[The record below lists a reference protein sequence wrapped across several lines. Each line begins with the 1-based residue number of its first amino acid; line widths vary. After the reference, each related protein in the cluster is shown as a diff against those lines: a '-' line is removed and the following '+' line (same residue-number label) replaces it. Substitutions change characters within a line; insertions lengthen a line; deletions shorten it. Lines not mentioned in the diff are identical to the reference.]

1 MKNHVNYILVLFFLF
16 SGLIAHGQQQ
26 NNYTFY
32 RQNMNIVNAAYAGAD
47 GKTTFTG
54 IFRSQWQGVEHAP
67 ESQAF
72 SFGTHAGKR
81 VGLGLSV
88 ENDKTFIEKQI
99 AVNVD
104 FSYMLPMNEEL
115 TLYLGLKAGG
125 NFYDINTSGIKTW
138 NYDLDPS
145 LVNLS
150 RFNPNVGV
158 GAYLK
163 HEKYYL
169 SLSAPRILETTRAR
183 EDEGIVT
190 TAADRVHIYLSGGYD
205 FLLSED
211 LILKPSFMMRYVNGA
226 PLSVDFTALLNIHD
240 RFDIGAA
247 YRTDKAL
254 SGLAIINVF
263 DWLDFGYAY
272 ESSIRSE
279 IQNISNGTHELL
291 LKFKL

>member
-1 MKNHVNYILVLFFLF
+1 MKNSINKILVLFFLF
-16 SGLIAHGQQQ
+16 SGILTYGQQQ
-26 NNYTFY
+26 NNYNFY
-32 RQNMNIVNAAYAGAD
+32 RQNMNMVNAAYAGAD

-54 IFRSQWQGVEHAP
+54 IFRSQWQGVDHAP

-88 ENDKTFIEKQI
+88 ENEKTFVEKQI

-104 FSYMLPMNEEL
+104 FSYMLPMNEDL
-115 TLYLGLKAGG
+115 ALYLGLKAGG
-125 NFYDINTSGIKTW
+125 NFYDVNTSGLETW
-138 NYDLDPS
+138 NIEVDPS

-163 HEKYYL
+163 HDKYYL

-183 EDEGIVT
+183 EEEGIVT
-190 TAADRVHIYLSGGYD
+190 TAADRVHIYFSGGYD
-205 FLLSED
+205 FRLNQD

-226 PLSVDFTALLNIHD
+226 PLSTDFTALLNIHQ

-247 YRTDKAL
+247 YRTDNAL

-272 ESSIRSE
+272 ESSTRSQIR
-279 IQNISNGTHELL
+279 NVSNGTHELL
-291 LKFKL
+291 LKFSL